1 MKLKGWM
8 TPGRVV
14 YVLLAAAPFIIGA
27 AVYSRMP
34 ERMAVHWNGAGVPDN
49 YAPRAFALFGIPGIT
64 LALNVFAQ
72 VVIAHDP
79 KRERL
84 RHARALLGLVKWM
97 LVLLPLFVQILMVA
111 HVWMPGKLDVGM
123 LCSLGIGLLL
133 TAMGNYLPK
142 CPPNYTVGIRL
153 PWTLADED
161 NWKKTHRLGGY
172 VMMAGGLLLTVT
184 ALTPWKAAAAVLVP
198 AMVLIPCGYS
208 FYLYKKSKKRP

>member
-1 MKLKGWM
+1 MRSIKTKLFS
-8 TPGRVV
+8 
-14 YVLLAAAPFIIGA
+14 LA
-27 AVYSRMP
+27 
-34 ERMAVHWNGAGVPDN
+34 MAVSMV
-49 YAPRAFALFGIPGIT
+49 
-64 LALNVFAQ
+64 LALAGCV
-72 VVIAHDP
+72 
-79 KRERL
+79 
-84 RHARALLGLVKWM
+84 
-97 LVLLPLFVQILMVA
+97 
-111 HVWMPGKLDVGM
+111 
-123 LCSLGIGLLL
+123 GLLL

-142 CPPNYTVGIRL
+142 CPPNYTVGLRL

>member
-1 MKLKGWM
+1 
-8 TPGRVV
+8 
-14 YVLLAAAPFIIGA
+14 
-27 AVYSRMP
+27 
-34 ERMAVHWNGAGVPDN
+34 MAVHWNGAGVPDN

-184 ALTPWKAAAAVLVP
+184 ALPLEGGRQAVLVP
-198 AMVLIPCGYS
+198 AMVLIPAGIPFIYT
-208 FYLYKKSKKRP
+208 KNPRRGHKAHQ

>member
-1 MKLKGWM
+1 
-8 TPGRVV
+8 
-14 YVLLAAAPFIIGA
+14 
-27 AVYSRMP
+27 
-34 ERMAVHWNGAGVPDN
+34 
-49 YAPRAFALFGIPGIT
+49 
-64 LALNVFAQ
+64 
-72 VVIAHDP
+72 
-79 KRERL
+79 
-84 RHARALLGLVKWM
+84 
-97 LVLLPLFVQILMVA
+97 
-111 HVWMPGKLDVGM
+111 M